1 MWAIVWIVWCSPSA
15 EEGTSG
21 KMSFSSVWGKT
32 VCPLVV
38 TSWQLSSTISHQ
50 GKLHTDFCLGRLLR
64 WGWENQRGMRSCRKQ
79 WVCFFCQLGTGRQ
92 RQHDLVSQDLQREQD
107 PILRIF
113 VAPGQNVML
122 VQTKP
127 IIYKFHNFLE
137 NSWRKYSFFAWTE
150 APLRLWFG
158 ATTSK
163 ILKV

>member
-1 MWAIVWIVWCSPSA
+1 MGHSLNSVVLSIGRWVSHLFGEKLSA
-15 EEGTSG
+15 RWWWHHDSFPQTS
-21 KMSFSSVWGKT
+21 
-32 VCPLVV
+32 
-38 TSWQLSSTISHQ
+38 SHQ
-50 GKLHTDFCLGRLLR
+50 GKLHTDSCSGRPLR
-64 WGWENQRGMRSCRKQ
+64 WGWENQRGMRSCGKQ